1 MNVSGGDAQQTR
13 QLVTDMQKAFPQP
26 EYHNMVSSERFQPFQ
41 ASFDSFLE
49 ANSHKHTFAFW
60 SSYCDMV
67 EILLL
72 FLRGTREGN
81 WGLHLASVRSILPWI
96 FAYDHINYSRYLPAY
111 WLEMVD
117 LVNTHPLIHQ
127 KCMEGEFAVQRSDMT
142 FAQIA
147 CDQTIEQTANRD
159 SKTKGGMTGF
169 TTSKGTV
176 NRWIWSHHARG
187 AITRECEAMAGRGER
202 STTRADLLPS
212 RMKHDRSD
220 VLRII
225 ETTNAMVNP
234 FDYEEQGS
242 TLAVFRYPEHPRFYD
257 GIPDSPAQ

>member
-1 MNVSGGDAQQTR
+1 MVEFLVSGGGAQQTR

-147 CDQTIEQTANRD
+147 CDQTIEQTG
-159 SKTKGGMTGF
+159 K
-169 TTSKGTV
+169 
-176 NRWIWSHHARG
+176 
-187 AITRECEAMAGRGER
+187 
-202 STTRADLLPS
+202 P
-212 RMKHDRSD
+212 
-220 VLRII
+220 
-225 ETTNAMVNP
+225 
-234 FDYEEQGS
+234 
-242 TLAVFRYPEHPRFYD
+242 
-257 GIPDSPAQ
+257 

>member
-1 MNVSGGDAQQTR
+1 
-13 QLVTDMQKAFPQP
+13 
-26 EYHNMVSSERFQPFQ
+26 
-41 ASFDSFLE
+41 
-49 ANSHKHTFAFW
+49 
-60 SSYCDMV
+60 
-67 EILLL
+67 
-72 FLRGTREGN
+72 
-81 WGLHLASVRSILPWI
+81 
-96 FAYDHINYSRYLPAY
+96 
-111 WLEMVD
+111 MVD